1 MAVRGTWN
9 FVRHPATLAQGRA
22 SEAQMNM
29 DVHLHRLP
37 HYIICTTKFLES
49 LADEVSVSV
58 AGGQPEVSGQSNR
71 KDSMTTRKNV

>member
-1 MAVRGTWN
+1 
-9 FVRHPATLAQGRA
+9 
-22 SEAQMNM
+22 MNM

-58 AGGQPEVSGQSNR
+58 AGGQPEVIGQTLERQECNKQKKKR
-71 KDSMTTRKNV
+71 LN